1 MNGRAV
7 AVFLSGMLFACAPT
21 PPPSGPPPVASAQP
35 ATPASA
41 SQPSE
46 SQRLV
51 IRRVSCARLLN
62 AAVDDRAAG
71 SMFYLGYEAARLGIS
86 TIDVNEIE
94 GLETAALS
102 YCAGYPDRPAADA
115 FAHAFRE
122 LGR

>member
-21 PPPSGPPPVASAQP
+21 PPPSGPPPVGAAQP
-35 ATPASA
+35 ATASA
-41 SQPSE
+41 SQLGE
-46 SQRLV
+46 SQGLV

-86 TIDVNEIE
+86 TIDVSEIE
-94 GLETAALS
+94 GLETAALR
-102 YCAGYPDRPAADA
+102 YCAAYPDRPAADA